1 MTYAII
7 FLSLVESMSFVL
19 LFLPFGVLAAVQTVR
34 SVKSPG
40 QPNFHTPIVSLK
52 SWHVVAFIL
61 VIWSLAVIVA
71 RSAVAD
77 WIWGQAVFFV
87 ITELSF
93 WSVFAPLV
101 FGLLYVGRLKR
112 SGVPNAGLMGLG
124 VCLIPATVF
133 VLTPTNPANDA
144 GVPTAIGAVGIIAYG
159 AALLAPRGRFKTA
172 TFALACFALIL
183 SLSGWVGPANSM
195 WLFFS
200 IAAGY
205 SAYRIEWKTDA
216 HASKTDVHKTRDEP
230 KSSTSLAPSI
240 AFGRYALSTRLLGF
254 IIVNEVFALILWLVV
269 HSGIAFDKPLHAVH
283 MALVALAIAV
293 FGSMTTALTSRA
305 LAARG
310 SLVDDAASSFVVLLV
325 VASVL
330 HLAAAPPVESFVLD
344 DSSQAKFWKPVLGLF
359 AILGASVTVLS
370 TFTGKA
376 RQLCPFMLGIILPA
390 VFLLPSDSFFTFLRE
405 DSPIVWS
412 QRLVEAG
419 ITATMLG
426 LMWYVFGPGRRRESE
441 QSDEVR
447 DRTHD
452 GGPGVIPA

>member
-40 QPNFHTPIVSLK
+40 QPNFHTPIVGLK
-52 SWHVVAFIL
+52 SWHVVALIL
-61 VIWSLAVIVA
+61 VIWSVVVIVA

-77 WIWGQAVFFV
+77 WIWGRAVFLV
-87 ITELSF
+87 VTELSV
-93 WSVFAPLV
+93 WSVFAPMV

-159 AALLAPRGRFKTA
+159 ASLLAPRGSGRFKTA

-205 SAYRIEWKTDA
+205 SAYRIE
-216 HASKTDVHKTRDEP
+216 
-230 KSSTSLAPSI
+230 
-240 AFGRYALSTRLLGF
+240 
-254 IIVNEVFALILWLVV
+254 
-269 HSGIAFDKPLHAVH
+269 
-283 MALVALAIAV
+283 
-293 FGSMTTALTSRA
+293 
-305 LAARG
+305 
-310 SLVDDAASSFVVLLV
+310 
-325 VASVL
+325 
-330 HLAAAPPVESFVLD
+330 
-344 DSSQAKFWKPVLGLF
+344 
-359 AILGASVTVLS
+359 
-370 TFTGKA
+370 
-376 RQLCPFMLGIILPA
+376 
-390 VFLLPSDSFFTFLRE
+390 
-405 DSPIVWS
+405 
-412 QRLVEAG
+412 
-419 ITATMLG
+419 
-426 LMWYVFGPGRRRESE
+426 
-441 QSDEVR
+441 
-447 DRTHD
+447 
-452 GGPGVIPA
+452 